1 MRDKNL
7 QRLAWFSK
15 LSATSFILLINLVSA
30 YNGLYYKRYSFS
42 EILRNIDPSFIT
54 LGSIFIISFAIL
66 FFSLSKIFKTE
77 EQGKAIPGVIAF
89 ALSSL
94 ITYQINKTGFDFSGF
109 FSNIG
114 IPREFFSV
122 LLPIILIGAII
133 FLVVK
138 FKTTSLFILGAG
150 LILLSFTNLIYAKG
164 IIFVIGIILV
174 GVSLLIWRKRSK
186 KEGKS
191 PKKTKFIKTK
201 FRDWAGI

>member
-1 MRDKNL
+1 MRDKNI

-15 LSATSFILLINLVSA
+15 LSVISFILLINLVSA
-30 YNGLYYKRYSFS
+30 YNGLYYEKYSFS
-42 EILRNIDPSFIT
+42 EILSNIDPSFIT

-109 FSNIG
+109 
-114 IPREFFSV
+114 PREFFSV

-150 LILLSFTNLIYAKG
+150 LILLSFTNLIYAKS

-174 GVSLLIWRKRSK
+174 GVSLLIWRKRNK

-191 PKKTKFIKTK
+191 PKKTKLIKTK